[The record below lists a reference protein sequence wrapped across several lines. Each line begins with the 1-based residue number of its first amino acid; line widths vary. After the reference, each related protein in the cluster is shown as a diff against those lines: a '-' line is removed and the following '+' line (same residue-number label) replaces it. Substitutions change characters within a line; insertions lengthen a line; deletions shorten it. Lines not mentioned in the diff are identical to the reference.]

1 MVGMVLGLEC
11 DSLYEYSGEVRTQIS
26 PPSKKKNKTKLV
38 ILAGW
43 KLSHSCLFKMSGLSF
58 YSFSHSLIS
67 VYQNGTITRCEYT
80 PIANT

>member
-11 DSLYEYSGEVRTQIS
+11 GSLYEYSGEVRAQIS
-26 PPSKKKNKTKLV
+26 PHQKKKKKKLV

-80 PIANT
+80 SITST